1 MSKIQYDYSRKST
14 TEVAEFT
21 DNLKASAATSSGTLD
36 SIAASDFISQASAKI
51 PENLQVLLDE
61 VGDKS
66 GIIVK
71 QILDG
76 IEVYEKAHGCTVPA
90 DVVEQAIH
98 AAYGTTDE
106 ARRKYQLPTLD
117 SASSNQSD
125 SMGLQPNRAIVAIM
139 AMMSEAIPFA
149 HYLPA
154 DIGSNEARLAI
165 LQHQTDA
172 AFGAYG
178 PNALLDGTHSGDA
191 YISSSRMHTC
201 VIDGSGAISGKITAI
216 QDTAETCAP
225 DGAVTVL
232 LRGCSIVYVNGQ
244 VAAREVDNTGSG
256 NSAVSGSIK
265 VANVTYAIAGVINT
279 DTGVIALT
287 TTPPMPTS
295 IPVLVEA
302 FIDFERNP
310 SLTPKII
317 TSVNV
322 FKLRA
327 NPWRVFTQ
335 QTIDSRTQMANEL
348 GLDPYSESV
357 FGIQQQFANERHYKV
372 LGMAMRLAQNN
383 VETYDFGWA
392 AGSLAQKTRAMIFQ
406 DFATPLGAVDQQMA
420 IDTMNHGITHLYVGK
435 FVAAMMLSMPSNQFV
450 PSGIAARAGIYRV
463 GKLFGRFDVY
473 YAPKIVPESIVDG
486 HQAASVLCIGR
497 ATDVTRN
504 PFVLG
509 DAVAP
514 SVIPLAVNADLK
526 TGAGFYARNFTCVNP
541 HAPSSLG
548 CALINITNLT

>member
-14 TEVAEFT
+14 AEVAEFT

-76 IEVYEKAHGCTVPA
+76 IEVYEKAHGCSVPA

-191 YISSSRMHTC
+191 YISSSRMHKC
-201 VIDGSGAISGKITAI
+201 AIDGSGAISGKITAI
-216 QDTAETCAP
+216 QDTAETCDP
-225 DGAVTVL
+225 QGAVTVL

-287 TTPPMPTS
+287 TTPAMPAG

-392 AGSLAQKTRAMIFQ
+392 AGSMAQKTRAMIFQ

-486 HQAASVLCIGR
+486 HQAASILCIGR

>member
-14 TEVAEFT
+14 AEVAEFT

-76 IEVYEKAHGCTVPA
+76 IEVYEKAHGCSVPA

-98 AAYGTTDE
+98 SAYGTTDE

-139 AMMSEAIPFA
+139 AMMSEAIPFV

-154 DIGSNEARLAI
+154 DIGSNESRLAI
-165 LQHQTDA
+165 LQHQTDT

-178 PNALLDGTHSGDA
+178 ANALLDGINSGDS
-191 YISSSRMHTC
+191 YISSSRMHKC
-201 VIDGSGAISGKITAI
+201 VIDGQGAIGGKITAI
-216 QDTAETCAP
+216 QSDAETCDP

-232 LRGCSIVYVNGQ
+232 LRGCTIVYVNGQ

-256 NSAVSGSIK
+256 NSAISGSITLGGT
-265 VANVTYAIAGVINT
+265 AHAIAGVINT

-287 TTPPMPTS
+287 ATPALPAATN
-295 IPVLVEA
+295 VVVEA

-327 NPWRVFTQ
+327 NPWRVYTQ

-383 VETYDFGWA
+383 TTDFDFNWTTG
-392 AGSLAQKTRAMIFQ
+392 GPSLKTRFQVMQ
-406 DFATPLGAVDQQMA
+406 DFATPLGAADQKMA
-420 IDTMNHGITHLYVGK
+420 NDTMNHGITHLYVGTYL
-435 FVAAMMLSMPSNQFV
+435 AAMFQSLDGGIFQT
-450 PSGIAARAGIYRV
+450 SGIHARPSIYRI
-463 GKLFGRFDVY
+463 GRLYGRYEVY
-473 YAPKIVPESIVDG
+473 YAPKLVPETIIDG

-514 SVIPLAVNADLK
+514 SVIPLAVNSDLK
-526 TGAGFYARNFTCVNP
+526 TGAGFYARNYTCVNP
-541 HAPSSLG
+541 HVPSSLG

>member
-14 TEVAEFT
+14 AEVAEFT
-21 DNLKASAATSSGTLD
+21 DNLKASAITSAGTLD
-36 SIAASDFISQASAKI
+36 SVAANDFISQASAKV
-51 PENLQVLLDE
+51 PENLQALLDE

-66 GIIVK
+66 NVIVK

-76 IEVYEKAHGCTVPA
+76 IEVYEAAHGCSVPA

-125 SMGLQPNRAIVAIM
+125 SMSLQPNRAIVAIM

-191 YISSSRMHTC
+191 YISSSRMHKC
-201 VIDGSGAISGKITAI
+201 DVSASGAISGKITAI
-216 QDTAETCAP
+216 QSNSETCDP
-225 DGAVTVL
+225 EGETTVL
-232 LRGCSIVYVNGQ
+232 LRGCTVVYVNGQ

-256 NSAVSGSIK
+256 NSAVSGSIH
-265 VANVTYAIAGVINT
+265 VAGTTYAIAGVINT

-287 TTPPMPTS
+287 TTPALPIG
-295 IPVLVEA
+295 IPVVVEA

-310 SLTPKII
+310 ALTPKII

-327 NPWRVFTQ
+327 NPWRVYTQ

-435 FVAAMMLSMPSNQFV
+435 FIAAMLLSMPSNQFV
-450 PSGIAARAGIYRV
+450 PSGIPARAGIYRV

-473 YAPKIVPESIVDG
+473 YAPKIIPESIIDG